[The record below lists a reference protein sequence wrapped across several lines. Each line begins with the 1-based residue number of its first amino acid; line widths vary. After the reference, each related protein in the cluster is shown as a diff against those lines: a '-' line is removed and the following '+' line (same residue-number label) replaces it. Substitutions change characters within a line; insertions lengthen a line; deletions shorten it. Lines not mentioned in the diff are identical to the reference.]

1 MCEAIYIMSYVVKY
15 KSFEELAL
23 IVLGA
28 RCQLIILLGKK
39 STSPPNL
46 WRVEH
51 ITLDL

>member
-1 MCEAIYIMSYVVKY
+1 VMCEAIYIMSYVVKY

-46 WRVEH
+46 
-51 ITLDL
+51 